1 LRNYPYLCLI
11 EINKTYIMSK
21 KSKKASKEKNLQ
33 AKRARRAANKARY
46 QKMRESGQ
54 NSKSKR
60 AVSRGKVTKKAGGV
74 SHPEGHCGNHACN
87 RCFPN
92 KKDMGVTPYSK
103 FTDARK
109 EYVL

>member
-1 LRNYPYLCLI
+1 
-11 EINKTYIMSK
+11 MSK
-21 KSKKASKEKNLQ
+21 KAKKASKEKNLM

-74 SHPEGHCGNHACN
+74 SHPEGNCGNFGCL
-87 RCFPN
+87 RCSS
-92 KKDMGVTPYSK
+92 KRVATGVTPYSK
-103 FTDARK
+103 PVKVVIPKYLRYLTPKKVAA
-109 EYVL
+109 